1 VIAIP
6 GRDAPVAPPEVE
18 PHERRELRPNVGFSA
33 SRVPFVAASTVG
45 QLERAAIR
53 RYKSEAIGLLQK
65 RKPMPKTKFDSEKVE
80 PRFASEAI
88 VMRKKLS
95 AGLALAAGV
104 LIMSVPL
111 FAHHGNAAFDTSK
124 RLTLKG
130 TVTEWVWANPHCW
143 LKFDVKNDKGEVT
156 HWLAEETNPP
166 GLINSGWYKDSL
178 KVGDE
183 VTVILIPTKNGQ
195 SLGRVDRVILANGK
209 VLRYFG
215 EGGGGQ

>member
-1 VIAIP
+1 MEVIIVRN
-6 GRDAPVAPPEVE
+6 GHVSGLV
-18 PHERRELRPNVGFSA
+18 LVVSLLI
-33 SRVPFVAASTVG
+33 AA
-45 QLERAAIR
+45 
-53 RYKSEAIGLLQK
+53 
-65 RKPMPKTKFDSEKVE
+65 
-80 PRFASEAI
+80 
-88 VMRKKLS
+88 
-95 AGLALAAGV
+95 
-104 LIMSVPL
+104 VPL
-111 FAHHGNAAFDTSK
+111 LAHHGNAAFDSSK
-124 RLTLKG
+124 KLTLKG

-143 LKFDVKNDKGEVT
+143 LKFDVKDDKGEVI

-215 EGGGGQ
+215 EGGAGQ